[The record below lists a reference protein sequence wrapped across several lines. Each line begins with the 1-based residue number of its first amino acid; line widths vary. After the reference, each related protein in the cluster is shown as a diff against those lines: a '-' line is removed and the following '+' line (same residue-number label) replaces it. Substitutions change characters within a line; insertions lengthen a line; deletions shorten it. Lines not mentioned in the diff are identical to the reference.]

1 MDLKK
6 LAELKK
12 LLDSNAINNE
22 EYENLKSQLI
32 GAIGKSKPKITSD
45 FEKVKKLNPLPL
57 ISPPDRQVLTLD
69 DVWHS
74 QYALNTT
81 FGSKIRKDGGYSVY
95 NVYGNW
101 EFIKD
106 EVEETGGGVV
116 DIEGRDVKSIDQLIN
131 SFNNKQLSTIK
142 TIYAKNNNITDFSG
156 IEKLKN
162 LETLDL
168 SHNKISKIPK
178 ELSSLKLKELDFSN
192 NNIIV
197 LENLPLVEEML
208 DLTNNKIQ
216 EISNYFTEYVQK
228 YMCKNIVLLGN
239 SIENFAILNNLS
251 VKLEKLLKY
260 KKFSN
265 MIDEAAWRIGK
276 SFRLGDYFK
285 LGYDNYFDNYDQE
298 IIRSVKKFH
307 ISLMLD
313 NVEGMTNP
321 NIKTSYKKGE
331 GWICQLYINPCSN
344 EDIINTSIPNEYKMV
359 QEMNT
364 NFLYKLIEREYILW
378 IPVLW
383 LVFGLI
389 KLFTTNNFESFLDT
403 HFDSGWVNRLIFI
416 VSLLGVLYLYGWIYT
431 MLHKS
436 KLKALYKNY
445 NKSNPNTTLEIA
457 DIAARTH
464 QTDQKIKSIRNNI

>member
-1 MDLKK
+1 M
-6 LAELKK
+6 
-12 LLDSNAINNE
+12 
-22 EYENLKSQLI
+22 I

-69 DVWHS
+69 DVMHS
-74 QYALNTT
+74 KYGLNTT
-81 FGSKIRKDGGYSVY
+81 FGSKIREDRGYSVY

-142 TIYAKNNNITDFSG
+142 TIYAKNNNIIDFSG

-162 LETLDL
+162 LEILDL

-197 LENLPLVEEML
+197 LENLPIVEGML

-216 EISNYFTEYVQK
+216 DISNYFIEYVQK

-251 VKLEKLLKY
+251 VKLKNLLKY
-260 KKFSN
+260 EKFSN

-276 SFRLGDYFK
+276 SFKLGDDFK

-321 NIKTSYKKGE
+321 NIKTSYKKDD

-378 IPVLW
+378 IPAIWIVL
-383 LVFGLI
+383 GLI
-389 KLFTTNNFESFLDT
+389 KLFTNFATFPDT

-464 QTDQKIKSIRNNI
+464 QIDQKIKSIRNNI